1 MTPRLLTDK
10 AAADYVSLP
19 VAEFKRL
26 MIGRVPLGTKVRYD
40 RRALD
45 AHLDRISG
53 IAAQSPSPTQVEDDS
68 PDAAFDRFLECKPD
82 AARRS

>member
-10 AAADYVSLP
+10 AAAQYVSLP

-26 MIGRVPLGTKVRYD
+26 AIGRVPMGSRVRYD

-45 AHLDRISG
+45 AHLDRLSG
-53 IAAQSPSPTQVEDDS
+53 IAPQSSAPTLVDDDS
-68 PDAAFDRFLECKPD
+68 PDAAFDRFLECKSD
-82 AARRS
+82 ATRRS